1 MLVYDSRTG
10 KTSQEQE
17 IRVPLEHEVVWV
29 RLKQSEPEKVKQV
42 LEELYGCHPLL
53 VEDAVKLN
61 QRPKLD
67 RYKQNIFLTLFAVE
81 RSTLKLQETGIV
93 VGKNYVVT
101 ISQSHIPFLDEL
113 EKELVQKEGMMDH
126 SSEVLYRIVDRCVD
140 EYSEAVNHYEDQ
152 VEQLESQVYRN
163 PFVQVTHE
171 IFRHKRRLH
180 RLRKVFVDEKTIIGA
195 LTHQELPYISQ
206 DKDVY
211 FFDVYDHI
219 SRVVDSIDLFRE
231 SLSGLLELQM
241 AMKSDRMNE
250 IMKTLTV
257 ISCFFLPLTF
267 IVGLYGM
274 NFRSIPEL
282 NWSYGYVYV
291 WVLMVAV
298 SVGLYWF
305 FKRRRWM

>member
-1 MLVYDSRTG
+1 MLVYDSQSGEASRD
-10 KTSQEQE
+10 S
-17 IRVPLEHEVVWV
+17 IVRVPQEHEVAWI
-29 RLKQSEPEKVKQV
+29 RLRQPEAEEVKRV
-42 LEELYGCHPLL
+42 LDGLFHCHPLL

-67 RYKQNIFLTLFAVE
+67 RYKTNIFLSLFAVE
-81 RSTLKLQETGIV
+81 RTTLKLQEIGIV
-93 VGKNYVVT
+93 VGQNYVVT
-101 ISQSHIPFLDEL
+101 ISQDNVAFMDEL
-113 EKELVQKEGMMDH
+113 EEELVQKEGMMDH
-126 SSEVLYRIVDRCVD
+126 ASEVLYRIVDRCVD
-140 EYSEAVNHYEDQ
+140 EYSEAVNHYEEQ
-152 VEQLESQVYRN
+152 VEQLERQVYRN

-180 RLRKVFVDEKTIIGA
+180 KLRKVFVDEKALLGA
-195 LTHQELPYISQ
+195 LTHQELPFISQ

-211 FFDVYDHI
+211 FYDVYDHI

-250 IMKTLTV
+250 IMKTLTL

-274 NFRSIPEL
+274 NFSSIPEL
-282 NWSYGYVYV
+282 GWHYGYIYV
-291 WVLMVAV
+291 WILMAGVSAV
-298 SVGLYWF
+298 LYWI
-305 FKRRRWM
+305 FKRKKWM

>member
-10 KTSQEQE
+10 KTAQEQE
-17 IRVPLEHEVVWV
+17 IRVPLEDEVVWV
-29 RLKQSEPEKVKQV
+29 RLKQSEPEKVTQV
-42 LEELYGCHPLL
+42 LEGLYGCHPLL
-53 VEDAVKLN
+53 VEDAIKLN

-67 RYKQNIFLTLFAVE
+67 RYKQNMFLTLFAVE

-113 EKELVQKEGMMDH
+113 ETELVQKEGMMDH

-140 EYSEAVNHYEDQ
+140 EYSEAVNHYEEQ
-152 VEQLESQVYRN
+152 VEQLERQVYRN

-180 RLRKVFVDEKTIIGA
+180 RLRKVFVEEKTIIAA

-274 NFRSIPEL
+274 NFRMIPEL
-282 NWSYGYVYV
+282 GWSYGYLYV

-298 SVGLYWF
+298 SVGLYWY
-305 FKRRRWM
+305 FKRRKWM

>member
-10 KTSQEQE
+10 KTAQEQE

-29 RLKQSEPEKVKQV
+29 RLKQSEPEKVTQV
-42 LEELYGCHPLL
+42 LEGLYGCHPLL
-53 VEDAVKLN
+53 VEDAIKLN

-67 RYKQNIFLTLFAVE
+67 RYKQNMFLTLFAVE

-113 EKELVQKEGMMDH
+113 ETELVQKEGMMDH

-140 EYSEAVNHYEDQ
+140 EYSEAVNHYEEQ
-152 VEQLESQVYRN
+152 VEQLERQVYRN

-180 RLRKVFVDEKTIIGA
+180 RLRKVFVDEKTIIAA

-274 NFRSIPEL
+274 NFRMIPEL
-282 NWSYGYVYV
+282 GWSYGYLYV

-298 SVGLYWF
+298 SVGLYWY
-305 FKRRRWM
+305 FKRRKWM

>member
-10 KTSQEQE
+10 KTIQEPE
-17 IRVPLEHEVVWV
+17 IRVPLENEVAWV
-29 RLKQSEPEKVKQV
+29 RLRQPEPEKVKQV
-42 LEELYGCHPLL
+42 LEELFGCHPLL
-53 VEDAVKLN
+53 VEDAIKLN
-61 QRPKLD
+61 QRTKLD
-67 RYKQNIFLTLFAVE
+67 RYKQNMFLTFFAVE
-81 RSTLKLQETGIV
+81 RSQLKLQEIGIV
-93 VGKNYVVT
+93 VGHNYVLT
-101 ISQSHIPFLDEL
+101 ISQDNIPFLDEL
-113 EKELVQKEGMMDH
+113 ETELLQKEGMMDH

-140 EYSEAVNHYEDQ
+140 EYSETVNHFEDQ
-152 VEQLESQVYRN
+152 VEQLERQVYRN

-195 LTHQELPYISQ
+195 LTHQELPYITQ

-274 NFRSIPEL
+274 NFHRIPEL
-282 NWSYGYVYV
+282 DWPFGYLYV
-291 WVLMVAV
+291 WVLMAGV

-305 FKRRRWM
+305 FKRKKWM

>member
-10 KTSQEQE
+10 KTAQEQE

-29 RLKQSEPEKVKQV
+29 RLKQSEPEKVTQV
-42 LEELYGCHPLL
+42 LEGLYGCHPLL
-53 VEDAVKLN
+53 VEDAIKLN

-67 RYKQNIFLTLFAVE
+67 RYKQNMFLTLFAVE

-113 EKELVQKEGMMDH
+113 ETELVQKEGMMDH

-152 VEQLESQVYRN
+152 VEQLERQVYRN
-163 PFVQVTHE
+163 PFVQVTHD

-180 RLRKVFVDEKTIIGA
+180 QLRKVFVDEKTIIAA

-206 DKDVY
+206 DRDVY

-274 NFRSIPEL
+274 NFRLIPEL
-282 NWSYGYVYV
+282 GWSFGYLYV

-298 SVGLYWF
+298 SVGLYWY
-305 FKRRRWM
+305 FKRRKWM

>member
-1 MLVYDSRTG
+1 MLVYDSGAGRTE
-10 KTSQEQE
+10 QEQE
-17 IRVPLEHEVVWV
+17 IRVPLEHEVAWV
-29 RLKQSEPEKVKQV
+29 RLKQAEPDKVKQV
-42 LEELYGCHPLL
+42 LEGLYGCHPLL
-53 VEDAVKLN
+53 VEDAIKLN

-67 RYKQNIFLTLFAVE
+67 RYKQNMFLTLFAVE
-81 RSTLKLQETGIV
+81 QSTLKLQEIGIV
-93 VGKNYVVT
+93 VGQNYVVT
-101 ISQSHIPFLDEL
+101 ISQTDVLFMDEL
-113 EKELVQKEGMMDH
+113 EKELLQKEGMMDH

-140 EYSEAVNHYEDQ
+140 EYSEAVNHYEEQ
-152 VEQLESQVYRN
+152 VEQLERQVYRN

-171 IFRHKRRLH
+171 IFRYKRRLH
-180 RLRKVFVDEKTIIGA
+180 RLRKVFVDEKAIIGA

-274 NFRSIPEL
+274 NFRIIPEL
-282 NWSYGYVYV
+282 GWSYGYLYV
-291 WVLMVAV
+291 WMLMVGV

-305 FKRRRWM
+305 FKRRKWM